1 MDNSRTRNRN
11 RVTYGTVKGQSRSNP
26 NTTHARP
33 VKVASQGKTVPSSPR
48 ISRSSKNGIQN
59 PKEDDKPPG
68 SSGATPAPALAQ
80 SQSTTEPDVYD
91 LPSSGDERPI
101 IRRKR
106 RRLSPD
112 AISKH
117 SPTTKRAAGPRDAPN
132 SESRVVDGRDTAASR
147 KPEKAVLKGNVPLK
161 IAKADD
167 QQLMKAEK
175 PSYSRAGRPARGKTE
190 KPAPEDAPAAPHN
203 ESSEVSGS
211 EAKSS
216 PITKQRYATAGNV
229 TPGRKRLIDSLGSTK
244 PTLEIPQQSPAASQ
258 QSSIPAPRSPASPRV
273 PVEEGHLENHVQ
285 ASPTAGPPHLRSS
298 GVTYARQRS
307 FLDDMLLEEDLTAP
321 NLSGP
326 QHRSQSVQRQLMKDA
341 TSSAQSI
348 VENDE
353 ANDEGAVRSIHEL
366 RQAGGNA
373 RYRGA
378 VESIFE
384 DIEDT
389 QNSVS
394 GRCNALLQL
403 CGKLLD
409 SGLRRRFVE
418 CNFDKRLV
426 DCLSMELQMVPA
438 TLALCAYALASSD
451 GHMPFILAT
460 AAWPKL
466 LNLSP
471 MLLAAQ
477 DDLTEVTKAQLT
489 GPARPLQKAIQN
501 TIPRIS
507 DMLFPD
513 PSVLK
518 ISPCAVTL
526 CCLSTTISTMRAQGE
541 SPSGFS
547 APLLKILIQLL
558 TSESQRCVSQKKA
571 PAESSQML
579 CMVFAVLEA
588 VTASSE
594 PDKQEYRDM
603 MVTLASLHS
612 LFYLKSDKLDSI
624 SQQIQPLFIR
634 VILNVT
640 NSNPAICDTFA
651 NREMVGGLVHMV
663 TANFG
668 ELNED
673 ALGQENNA
681 LDSVILALGALINL
695 TEQSEAS
702 RTIFLDSA
710 GPDQSFLESL
720 TRLFATFVDSIS
732 TAHSVV
738 EVHHNVAVGY
748 LAVLLLTLAIDNET
762 RSKIKSLL
770 ASKGLATVIST
781 VDEFLQ
787 YHRKVEQEASV
798 LPTQGQPAS
807 GFMARL
813 QELIA
818 QIRLAES

>member
-1 MDNSRTRNRN
+1 M
-11 RVTYGTVKGQSRSNP
+11 
-26 NTTHARP
+26 
-33 VKVASQGKTVPSSPR
+33 PSSPR

-112 AISKH
+112 PISKH
-117 SPTTKRAAGPRDAPN
+117 SPTTKRAARPRNAPN
-132 SESRVVDGRDTAASR
+132 SESRAVDGRDTAASR

-161 IAKADD
+161 TAKADD
-167 QQLMKAEK
+167 QQLKAEK

-190 KPAPEDAPAAPHN
+190 KPAPEDAPAASHH

-244 PTLEIPQQSPAASQ
+244 PALEIPQQSPAASQ

-273 PVEEGHLENHVQ
+273 PVEAHLENHVQ

-348 VENDE
+348 VENEE

-389 QNSVS
+389 HNSMS

-477 DDLTEVTKAQLT
+477 DDLTEVAKAQLT

-547 APLLKILIQLL
+547 APLFKILIQLL
-558 TSESQRCVSQKKA
+558 TSESQRCVSQKKT

-594 PDKQEYRDM
+594 PGKQDYRDM
-603 MVTLASLHS
+603 MATLASLHS

-651 NREMVGGLVHMV
+651 NQEMVEGLVHMV

-681 LDSVILALGALINL
+681 LDIVILALGALINL

-732 TAHSVV
+732 TVSFS
-738 EVHHNVAVGY
+738 
-748 LAVLLLTLAIDNET
+748 AVLILT
-762 RSKIKSLL
+762 
-770 ASKGLATVIST
+770 G
-781 VDEFLQ
+781 
-787 YHRKVEQEASV
+787 
-798 LPTQGQPAS
+798 
-807 GFMARL
+807 
-813 QELIA
+813 
-818 QIRLAES
+818 